1 MGVMSSPF
9 DLRSDFFVETFHGVI
24 GENNNNG
31 EPVPVTEQDIVDGY
45 NNCSY
50 TYPEACSFLQGMG
63 YGPNTDCEDILIT
76 ENAEYEERDCDTT
89 PEDGN
94 GNGNGN
100 GNGGGG
106 GGDDTTIDGCTDA
119 SYANYN
125 PEATHDDGSCS
136 NDSDESDMMTTLK
149 DNWLLIGIVVVGL
162 AAIAS

>member
-24 GENNNNG
+24 GENGNNG
-31 EPVPVTEQDIVDGY
+31 EPFPVTEEDIVNGY

-50 TYPEACSFLQGMG
+50 TYAQACSFLQDMG
-63 YGPNTDCEDILIT
+63 YGPNNDCEEILIT
-76 ENAEYEERDCDTT
+76 ENTGYEGRDCDTT
-89 PEDGN
+89 
-94 GNGNGN
+94 
-100 GNGGGG
+100 
-106 GGDDTTIDGCTDA
+106 TTIDGCTDA